1 MRHFGID
8 DITMPCT
15 PERVWSAIQSA
26 KAGGATETTPEAQP
40 HFVEGEPNQDPGAG
54 AEGETP

>member
-1 MRHFGID
+1 MGIN

-26 KAGGATETTPEAQP
+26 RAGGSTETTPEVQP
-40 HFVEGEPNQDPGAG
+40 HFVGGEANQDPGAG
-54 AEGETP
+54 AEGETR